1 MNIEFIK
8 SEFEKLSLIIRT
20 WNAGESV
27 AAIERDIALDKLKSI
42 YDALRFDAAAP
53 ADDVEEAPQVAAEE
67 SAPAPAV
74 PTENEA
80 EPTAPETDE
89 TAVENA
95 SESDSDEKDVE
106 VEFIFAEEDET
117 EEVTEDESEKTPAEE
132 PETTEP
138 APAANEPVMT
148 EPEAEEP
155 DATSTAAASEQEEP
169 RREDEDAQ
177 PSRRPLNSLFS
188 ADEIGSRPRTKHHR
202 MMSIYNDAHPREEK
216 VIDISKIFD
225 ADEEVRPQPA
235 PAPSPQREY
244 RAESTDESAAAV
256 AKEAPARIE
265 IPVRPAAAPAAETRQ
280 ADDAAHP
287 VTLGDAI
294 NRNARTLADTLAKP
308 SALAEEITHTKIAS
322 LREAIGIN
330 DKFLMIRDLFDGDG
344 EAYDAAIDSLDGFD
358 SLDDCMIHI
367 VENYEWNPDSEGA
380 KFLMQLLERKLS

>member
-20 WNAGESV
+20 WNGGESV
-27 AAIERDIALDKLKSI
+27 SAIERDIALDKLKNI
-42 YDALRFDAAAP
+42 YDALRFGAAAP
-53 ADDVEEAPQVAAEE
+53 AADAEEAPQIAAEE

-74 PTENEA
+74 PTETEA
-80 EPTAPETDE
+80 EPTAEP
-89 TAVENA
+89 
-95 SESDSDEKDVE
+95 DSDEKDVE
-106 VEFIFAEEDET
+106 VEFIFAEEEET
-117 EEVTEDESEKTPAEE
+117 EKATEEESEETPAEE

-138 APAANEPVMT
+138 APAANEPVMP

-155 DATSTAAASEQEEP
+155 DATSTAAAPEQQEEP
-169 RREDEDAQ
+169 RRENEDAQ

-202 MMSIYNDAHPREEK
+202 MMSIYNDARPREEK

-225 ADEEVRPQPA
+225 ADEEARPQPA

-256 AKEAPARIE
+256 AQEEPAR
-265 IPVRPAAAPAAETRQ
+265 RPAATPAAESHH

-287 VTLGDAI
+287 VTLGDAM
-294 NRNARTLADTLAKP
+294 NRNAQTLADTLAKP
-308 SALAEEITHTKIAS
+308 SALAEEITHTKIVS
-322 LREAIGIN
+322 LRKAIGIN
-330 DKFLMIRDLFDGDG
+330 DKFLMIRDLFDGDS
-344 EAYDAAIDSLDGFD
+344 EAYDAAIDTLDGFD